1 MKDRILEMIQIR
13 KKKGI
18 FAKSKV
24 EVQQSAADLYSAVID
39 DKIAMKIGPGDWS
52 PNTVLSECEPHHA
65 HFNWRFIPPF
75 SKAYDLFLL
84 SDKLV
89 CSNKSLEAHGL
100 E

>member
-24 EVQQSAADLYSAVID
+24 EVQQSAADLYAAVID

-52 PNTVLSECEPHHA
+52 PNTVIFQMRTA
-65 HFNWRFIPPF
+65 GTFIAISNLTRPF
-75 SKAYDLFLL
+75 S
-84 SDKLV
+84 
-89 CSNKSLEAHGL
+89 
-100 E
+100 